1 MSGEKSSSHGS
12 IDALLL
18 HTLRDRG
25 LHICSSFIGREER
38 KRERTQ
44 KGKERDL
51 KERGCAM
58 RSHQITA
65 SSHVRWYSVFHN
77 FLMRTMRIGKQ
88 LLKTFISI

>member
-44 KGKERDL
+44 KGKER
-51 KERGCAM
+51 ERFKRARLCNEVTSDNRFFSCEM
-58 RSHQITA
+58 VLCFS
-65 SSHVRWYSVFHN
+65 
-77 FLMRTMRIGKQ
+77 
-88 LLKTFISI
+88 